1 MSNRTEAPPE
11 QLPALAPPVGARR
24 PPRARSR
31 LRRWQRQV
39 GPYLFV
45 LPAVVFLL
53 GLLIYPVLFNIQI
66 SFQDLKAS
74 NLLRGGASWV
84 GLENY
89 RAVITD
95 PLFAKAALHSVVF
108 TVVSVVFQIGLG
120 LGLAL
125 IYDRKF
131 LGASFMRSLF
141 LVAYAVPIV
150 VVGAVF
156 KWLLDGQFGFVNWVL
171 RSIGVMN
178 GPTYWLDSVSTA
190 LGAVIMM
197 NIWIG
202 IPFNLIVL
210 LAGLRGIPAEYYEA
224 AALDGA
230 GPIRRFRY
238 ITLPLL
244 RPTMLAVG
252 ILGIIFTFK
261 MFDVIWASTR
271 GGPAG
276 ATEVLPTFGFK
287 LVFEQF
293 QFGKGAAVLNMMFVV
308 LFLLSLAYLM
318 VLRREENR
326 T

>member
-1 MSNRTEAPPE
+1 MANNTQTPAEGMQIEAPRV
-11 QLPALAPPVGARR
+11 AVR
-24 PPRARSR
+24 PPSSRSR
-31 LRRWQRQV
+31 RRRLQRKA
-39 GPYLFV
+39 GPYVFV

-53 GLLIYPVLFNIQI
+53 ALLVYPVLFNIQI

-74 NLLRGGASWV
+74 NLIRGGAEWV

-89 RAVITD
+89 RTIFKD
-95 PLFAKAALHSVVF
+95 PLFARAVWHSVIF

-120 LGLAL
+120 LALAL

-131 LGASFMRSLF
+131 LGSTFMRSLF
-141 LVAYAVPIV
+141 LVAYAVPVV

-156 KWLLDGQFGFVNWVL
+156 KWLLDGQYGFVNWVL
-171 RSIGVMN
+171 RSIGLQS
-178 GPTYWLDSVSTA
+178 GPVYWLDSVDTA
-190 LGAVIMM
+190 LGSVIMM

-276 ATEVLPTFGFK
+276 STEVLPTFGFK

-293 QFGKGAAVLNMMFVV
+293 KFGQGAAVLNLMFVV
-308 LFLLSLAYLM
+308 LFLLSLAYLI
-318 VLRREENR
+318 VLRREEKR
-326 T
+326 S

>member
-1 MSNRTEAPPE
+1 V
-11 QLPALAPPVGARR
+11 ALRH
-24 PPRARSR
+24 
-31 LRRWQRQV
+31 
-39 GPYLFV
+39 
-45 LPAVVFLL
+45 
-53 GLLIYPVLFNIQI
+53 
-66 SFQDLKAS
+66 
-74 NLLRGGASWV
+74 
-84 GLENY
+84 
-89 RAVITD
+89 
-95 PLFAKAALHSVVF
+95 LH
-108 TVVSVVFQIGLG
+108 
-120 LGLAL
+120 GLAL

-131 LGASFMRSLF
+131 LGSTFMRSLF

-156 KWLLDGQFGFVNWVL
+156 KWLLDGQYGFINWVL
-171 RSIGVMN
+171 RSIGLQS
-178 GPTYWLDSVSTA
+178 GPVYWLDSVGTA
-190 LGAVIMM
+190 LGSVIMM

-276 ATEVLPTFGFK
+276 STEVLPTFGFK

-293 QFGKGAAVLNMMFVV
+293 KFGQGAAVLNVMFVV
-308 LFLLSLAYLM
+308 LFLLSLAYLI
-318 VLRREENR
+318 VLRREEKR
-326 T
+326 A